1 VGSPHADELRLTAD
15 AERPDPKFEPLTID
29 FDVEISFETPSVCN
43 NDRGRELLFS

>member
-15 AERPDPKFEPLTID
+15 AERPDPEFGPLTID
-29 FDVEISFETPSVCN
+29 FDVEIPLRHPSVCN